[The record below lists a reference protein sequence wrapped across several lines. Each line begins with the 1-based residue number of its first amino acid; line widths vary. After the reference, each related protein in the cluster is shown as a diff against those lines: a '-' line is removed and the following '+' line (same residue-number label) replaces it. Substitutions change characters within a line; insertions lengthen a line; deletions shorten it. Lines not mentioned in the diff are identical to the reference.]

1 MSLISYYARKIDK
14 PKVQL
19 ISKSLLGVFTF
30 FKKMNENKSTSS
42 KVELVRSFF
51 GRNIGLKKSFL
62 IYLTL
67 SLKRKEKILAKI

>member
-1 MSLISYYARKIDK
+1 MSYYARKIDK
-14 PKVQL
+14 PKVHL

-30 FKKMNENKSTSS
+30 LKKMNENKSPSS
-42 KVELVRSFF
+42 KVEFVRSFF

-67 SLKRKEKILAKI
+67 SPKRKEKILAKI